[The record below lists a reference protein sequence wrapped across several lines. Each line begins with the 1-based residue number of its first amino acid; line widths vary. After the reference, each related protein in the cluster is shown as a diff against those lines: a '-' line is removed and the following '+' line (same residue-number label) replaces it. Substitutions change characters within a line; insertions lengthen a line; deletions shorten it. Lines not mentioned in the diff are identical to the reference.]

1 MSTVPDRHPHPSRLL
16 RHVDDT
22 SVLTK
27 RSFPSVFAG
36 RDAYAGATLARYV
49 SQLVPSK
56 IPTRQWSLRGRAAW
70 ATCDPGG
77 ARSTPGDRYQR
88 RVEHVIGVKRAVHAL
103 ERGHAPRLSPTVRAP
118 SGTTSLSNVR
128 PSVARPFEYPL
139 TLFPPRLD
147 RRFNP
152 DGCHRSRAGSARRRQ
167 GTTLTDADPPPA
179 ASRGARRPTRDDT
192 RAQPRDP
199 RIDPQEHSFLGSDRP
214 IRGHRRILLPAK
226 NIYLEDDGR

>member
-36 RDAYAGATLARYV
+36 CTDASGATLARYV

-88 RVEHVIGVKRAVHAL
+88 RVEHVVGVKRAVHAL

-179 ASRGARRPTRDDT
+179 ASRGARRYTRDDT
-192 RAQPRDP
+192 PAQPRDP
-199 RIDPQEHSFLGSDRP
+199 RIDPQEHSFLGSD
-214 IRGHRRILLPAK
+214 PANQGSPANPFARQK
-226 NIYLEDDGR
+226 YIFGR

>member
-1 MSTVPDRHPHPSRLL
+1 MSTIPDRHPHPSRLL

-36 RDAYAGATLARYV
+36 CTDASGATLARYV

-88 RVEHVIGVKRAVHAL
+88 RVEHVVGVKRAVHAL

-128 PSVARPFEYPL
+128 PSVVPSNIRCIIPTPIGQALQPGRMSSLSRRLSSP
-139 TLFPPRLD
+139 PPRYD
-147 RRFNP
+147 PYRCGPAPRGVSRRATIHPHN
-152 DGCHRSRAGSARRRQ
+152 RATPG
-167 GTTLTDADPPPA
+167 
-179 ASRGARRPTRDDT
+179 
-192 RAQPRDP
+192 
-199 RIDPQEHSFLGSDRP
+199 
-214 IRGHRRILLPAK
+214 
-226 NIYLEDDGR
+226 